1 MSVTTPT
8 HVESSIPEVW
18 ARMTFRV
25 KEAFAEVSREVSR
38 RFGGPM

>member
-1 MSVTTPT
+1 
-8 HVESSIPEVW
+8 
-18 ARMTFRV
+18 MTFRV